1 MRIGKYRISVSKPSS
16 LIFPLIVL
24 LFCVSFLIQSRDIFF
39 DLSMVL
45 VRFTFIA
52 IVAFFL
58 LVLKEEIKISTG
70 EKADAPKTSY
80 KLIISDKSKRIWFF
94 IIGMCIYLFIINKI
108 GFTISTILFT
118 SIIMSMLG
126 IKDKRMIVIL
136 PIGLIIFLYFI
147 FSKWL
152 RIPLPSG
159 IFGF

>member
-1 MRIGKYRISVSKPSS
+1 MRIGKYRISCKPSS

-52 IVAFFL
+52 IVAIFL

-80 KLIISDKSKRIWFF
+80 KLIISDRNKRIWFF

-118 SIIMSMLG
+118 SIIMLMLG

-136 PIGLIIFLYFI
+136 PIGLVIFLYLI

-152 RIPLPSG
+152 QIPLPSG

>member
-1 MRIGKYRISVSKPSS
+1 MRIGKYRISLRKPSS

-52 IVAFFL
+52 IVVIFL

-80 KLIISDKSKRIWFF
+80 KLIISDRNKRIWFF

-108 GFTISTILFT
+108 GFTISTILFRD
-118 SIIMSMLG
+118 G
-126 IKDKRMIVIL
+126 
-136 PIGLIIFLYFI
+136 
-147 FSKWL
+147 FSLK
-152 RIPLPSG
+152 
-159 IFGF
+159 